1 MSYEIVFTDTSRKQF
16 KKLEKDIQER
26 IIKALERIRIRPE
39 VHVKKLVGDLGY
51 RLRAGEYRII
61 LDIEKEKLIILVIK
75 IGHRKNIYKNTRRR
89 RVQKSL
95 FFDFS

>member
-39 VHVKKLVGDLGY
+39 AHIKKLVGDPGY
-51 RLRAGEYRII
+51 RLRVGEYRII

-75 IGHRKNIYKNTRRR
+75 IGHRKNIYK
-89 RVQKSL
+89 KL
-95 FFDFS
+95 

>member
-1 MSYEIVFTDTSRKQF
+1 MSYEIIFTDTSRNQF

-39 VHVKKLVGDLGY
+39 AHIKKLVGDPGY
-51 RLRAGEYRII
+51 RLRVGEYRII

-75 IGHRKNIYKNTRRR
+75 IGHRKNIYK
-89 RVQKSL
+89 K
-95 FFDFS
+95 F